1 MSLYLIRF
9 LFLLKNLIIIRFT
22 YSNLINLPINFL
34 IFYILIF
41 SKIHFLFEYNKIK
54 ILKKIKLLY
63 YTQYDINLLTILFM
77 LL

>member
-1 MSLYLIRF
+1 MSLYLIRS

-34 IFYILIF
+34 IFYTLIF

-54 ILKKIKLLY
+54 ILENKLLY

-77 LL
+77 